1 MDALIVLGQM
11 RRCLATPNLMRP
23 MLRHHVAGCLRL
35 SPALPCLS
43 RIFDAQANVRVY
55 GIRTMTAASVIMACD
70 LSATDL
76 GSYTTPDTSQ
86 DTPTPCNISAYDGQH
101 SSSQFSEFDKP
112 SPSTSKPFDGT
123 DSGYASLAPTPD
135 KGTLAHKFFK
145 RTPKK
150 LSIFEKDVPDAVKT
164 RFQDLSVLFNEPLY
178 RYLRKH
184 GAIFTAISIKLK
196 YAGECEAT
204 AKPWIIVQCDESASK
219 RVRRFFNQQQL
230 KAQYQ
235 PRDAQFPDVGFGLL
249 VHGTPPKEIAT
260 DSEHYICGDMWDGA
274 ATLCGMPIK
283 ICTSN
288 ETRLATL
295 GGLIKVVS
303 SEGIQLYGMTAGH
316 VVTREDFA
324 QEAVDDDGHAYGKQS
339 TEDESCTVDSTSV
352 AGATKD
358 EPIDEASVTVDQSCD
373 GDKYDEDHDESSEQG
388 DDEEE
393 YEFDLNSVHRQQ
405 GMSDIDLPALSQC
418 LRRSDLLRSYW
429 PKLGHVSFVSHQS
442 ASNNDLDWALI
453 HLKDPNLCRPNFLA
467 FPDYEN
473 EFGVSGSLRE
483 GPRRLTRATH
493 SREVLLLSGMAG
505 LKRGKLATSFGY
517 LMIGPVKQFNEIY
530 NVSMSE
536 GSVLDEG
543 DCGSWVVDSVTY
555 EVYGHVVASDSFGDA
570 YVIPL
575 DVSFRDIRQQ
585 LAAEK
590 VCLPTESEVLEWIQ
604 QEMLEENSG
613 RRSGVGG
620 FTDSGY
626 SSTRS
631 TPQTLFE
638 NRSADAWSI
647 APAEEI
653 DFPEE
658 IKFPE

>member
-1 MDALIVLGQM
+1 
-11 RRCLATPNLMRP
+11 
-23 MLRHHVAGCLRL
+23 
-35 SPALPCLS
+35 
-43 RIFDAQANVRVY
+43 
-55 GIRTMTAASVIMACD
+55 MTATSVIMARD

-76 GSYTTPDTSQ
+76 GSYTTPVTSRDAQ
-86 DTPTPCNISAYDGQH
+86 TPCNISAYVSQQFP
-101 SSSQFSEFDKP
+101 SQFSDYDKPSPSP

-123 DSGYASLAPTPD
+123 DSGYASFAPTPD
-135 KGTLAHKFFK
+135 KGTLAQKFFK

-150 LSIFEKDVPDAVKT
+150 LSMFEKDVPDAVKT

-184 GAIFTAISIKLK
+184 GVIFTAISIKLK
-196 YAGECEAT
+196 YAGESEAT

-274 ATLCGMPIK
+274 ATLCGKPIR

-295 GGLIKVVS
+295 GGLIKVVN

-316 VVTREDFA
+316 IVTRENFA
-324 QEAVDDDGHAYGKQS
+324 QEAVNNDGHAYGKQS
-339 TEDESCTVDSTSV
+339 TEDESSTVDNTSV
-352 AGATKD
+352 AGATED
-358 EPIDEASVTVDQSCD
+358 EPIDEVSVTVDQSCD
-373 GDKYDEDHDESSEQG
+373 GDKYEEDHDESSEQG
-388 DDEEE
+388 EDEEE
-393 YEFDLNSVHRQQ
+393 YELDLGSVHRQQ
-405 GMSDIDLPALSQC
+405 GISDIDPAALSQC
-418 LRRSDLLRSYW
+418 LRRNDLLRIDW
-429 PKLGHVSFVSHQS
+429 PKLGHLSFVSHQS
-442 ASNNDLDWALI
+442 ATNKNLDWALI
-453 HLKDPNLCRPNFLA
+453 QFQDPKLCRPNLLV
-467 FPDYEN
+467 FPNHTY
-473 EFGVSGSLRE
+473 EFGVGASLRQ

-505 LKRGKLATSFGY
+505 QKRGKLATSFGY

-543 DCGSWVVDSVTY
+543 DCGSWVVDSVTH

-575 DVSFRDIRQQ
+575 DDSFRDIRQQ
-585 LAAEK
+585 LAADK
-590 VCLPTESEVLEWIQ
+590 VCLPTEREVVEWIQ
-604 QEMLEENSG
+604 SRNTIQLIQNIPDVMFCADNTLPVFSWGPSRHLRSPHETSPFAMEMLEENSG
-613 RRSGVGG
+613 RLSGFEHGMGSVGA

-631 TPQTLFE
+631 TPQSRHE
-638 NRSADAWSI
+638 NCFADVSSDI
-647 APAEEI
+647 LSTAPDKENNS
-653 DFPEE
+653 PE
-658 IKFPE
+658 